1 MSIEEIE
8 YMLSLLG
15 SFGLGAV
22 IFGVIVFLFVKD
34 YLPSYLNEK
43 AENLAKIEDIE
54 GITRK
59 IEDVKHE
66 YMAQIHGLSHQ
77 NNLILEQARGQHQLR
92 LAALD
97 KRLQAHQEAYAL
109 WREMISNIHGEENT
123 ATVMKCQE
131 WYNNNCLYLDANS
144 REAFQIA
151 YSAMSDH
158 PSLLSARLGA
168 DEIKDNFSRV
178 TGAGKIIVSGA
189 ELPPL
194 GERELELLTVGE
206 EPNKLSK
213 GTPKSGAPS

>member
-1 MSIEEIE
+1 MSIEEVE
-8 YMLSLLG
+8 YMLTLLG

-22 IFGVIVFLFVKD
+22 IFGVIVFLFVK
-34 YLPSYLNEK
+34 SYLATYLDEK
-43 AENLAKIEDIE
+43 AKNLAKIEDIE

-66 YMAQIHGLSHQ
+66 YMAQVQGLTHQ
-77 NNLILEQARGQHQLR
+77 NNLILEQARGQQKLR

-109 WREMISNIHGEENT
+109 WREMIRSIHTEENT

-144 REAFQIA
+144 RDAFQIA
-151 YSAMSDH
+151 YSAMGDH
-158 PSLLSARLGA
+158 PTLLSARLSA
-168 DEIKDNFSRV
+168 VKIKDNFSRITV
-178 TGAGKIIVSGA
+178 AGEIIVSSA

-194 GERELELLTVGE
+194 GERESELLTEGE
-206 EPNKLSK
+206 EPNKLCK
-213 GTPKSGAPS
+213 KTPQSGAPS